1 MKEVKIDQ
9 NISAV
14 LQLLYATSDL
24 LDELEKE
31 TRGGYQ
37 EEQKNICHHIIQL
50 RNLGKKIVSK
60 NQQISQFEMI
70 EMI

>member
-14 LQLLYATSDL
+14 LQLLCATSDL

-31 TRGGYQ
+31 TSGGYQ

>member
-9 NISAV
+9 TISAV
-14 LQLLYATSDL
+14 LQLLCATSDL

-31 TRGGYQ
+31 TGGYQ